1 MLPSRPFFACF
12 AAVVA
17 VVSAASCGGT
27 DAATG
32 PLPAVDGGLPDVVE
46 TDSAPPPPPCNA
58 PKTTCGSACVD
69 TSADT
74 KNCGG
79 CGTACQGPEL
89 CIASKCKYVP
99 GFAARKVYLGDTDRA
114 GVSGS
119 TAWRTYGRDI
129 DGIATIAGTDGGEC
143 MRAAGAP
150 ASTQTDGENGIDNS
164 WGRNII
170 PFLLGL
176 QPTPTKS
183 TNDLL
188 EAGARTLM
196 LQFDTPPT
204 QTGVAPF
211 ALVTAENTIAP
222 KWDGNDS
229 RPVAESSTTG
239 GKPKNVFPAGAFAA
253 GVLTSGDGSA
263 AITLSF
269 GFGAGAFDVP
279 IRLTRISMTLAAD
292 GKTTTE
298 GTVSGVVDTEELV
311 TSFERVA
318 GSISTSLCSGST
330 LDTIKATIRQASDIL
345 VDGKQDPTKSCNAIS
360 IGIGFDAVSV
370 AVGPIAGPVAA
381 PKDPCKP

>member
-1 MLPSRPFFACF
+1 
-12 AAVVA
+12 
-17 VVSAASCGGT
+17 
-27 DAATG
+27 
-32 PLPAVDGGLPDVVE
+32 
-46 TDSAPPPPPCNA
+46 
-58 PKTTCGSACVD
+58 
-69 TSADT
+69 
-74 KNCGG
+74 
-79 CGTACQGPEL
+79 
-89 CIASKCKYVP
+89 
-99 GFAARKVYLGDTDRA
+99 
-114 GVSGS
+114 
-119 TAWRTYGRDI
+119 
-129 DGIATIAGTDGGEC
+129 
-143 MRAAGAP
+143 
-150 ASTQTDGENGIDNS
+150 
-164 WGRNII
+164 
-170 PFLLGL
+170 
-176 QPTPTKS
+176 
-183 TNDLL
+183 
-188 EAGARTLM
+188 
-196 LQFDTPPT
+196 
-204 QTGVAPF
+204 VAPF